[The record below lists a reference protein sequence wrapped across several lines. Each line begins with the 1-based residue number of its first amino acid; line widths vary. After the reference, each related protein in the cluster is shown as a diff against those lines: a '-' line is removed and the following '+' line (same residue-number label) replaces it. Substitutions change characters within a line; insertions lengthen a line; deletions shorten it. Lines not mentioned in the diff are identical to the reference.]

1 MILLI
6 IVGRGVLVVKITGI
20 NNVQGVM
27 RPIETTAKMRVEK
40 PRGAVDAYEPTVLAG
55 EFNLARRAILATP
68 DIRTDRVDDVAGRLA
83 AGDYNIA
90 ASDLAA
96 RIMTQS

>member
-1 MILLI
+1 M
-6 IVGRGVLVVKITGI
+6 KITGI

-27 RPIETTAKMRVEK
+27 RPMETTAKVRVEK
-40 PRGAVDAYEPTVLAG
+40 PRSAVDAYEPTVLAG
-55 EFNLARRAILATP
+55 EFNLARRAILVTP
-68 DIRTDRVDDVAGRLA
+68 DIRIDKTDDVANRIA

-96 RIMTQS
+96 RIMSQA

>member
-1 MILLI
+1 M
-6 IVGRGVLVVKITGI
+6 KITGI

-27 RPIETTAKMRVEK
+27 RPMETTAKVRTER

-55 EFNLARRAILATP
+55 DFNLARRVILATP
-68 DIRTDRVDDVAGRLA
+68 DIRVDRVDDVAGRIA

-90 ASDLAA
+90 AGDLAA
-96 RIMTQS
+96 RIMAQS

>member
-1 MILLI
+1 M
-6 IVGRGVLVVKITGI
+6 KITGI

-27 RPIETTAKMRVEK
+27 RPMEAAAKVRAEK

-68 DIRTDRVDDVAGRLA
+68 DVRADKVDNIANRIA
-83 AGDYNIA
+83 AGDYNVA
-90 ASDLAA
+90 AADLAA
-96 RIMTQS
+96 KIMVQA

>member
-1 MILLI
+1 M
-6 IVGRGVLVVKITGI
+6 KITGI

-27 RPIETTAKMRVEK
+27 RPMESTAKVRAER

-68 DIRTDRVDDVAGRLA
+68 DVRADKVDDVAQQIA
-83 AGDYNIA
+83 AGEYGVA
-90 ASDLAA
+90 AADLAA
-96 RIMTQS
+96 RIMSQA

>member
-1 MILLI
+1 M
-6 IVGRGVLVVKITGI
+6 KITGI

-27 RPIETTAKMRVEK
+27 RPMETTAKVRAER

-68 DIRTDRVDDVAGRLA
+68 DIRTERADDVANRLA
-83 AGDYNIA
+83 AGEYNVA
-90 ASDLAA
+90 AADLAA
-96 RIMTQS
+96 RIMMQG

>member
-1 MILLI
+1 M
-6 IVGRGVLVVKITGI
+6 KITGI

-27 RPIETTAKMRVEK
+27 RSMETTAKVRAEK

-68 DIRTDRVDDVAGRLA
+68 DIRTERVDDVVNRLA
-83 AGDYNIA
+83 VGEYNVA
-90 ASDLAA
+90 AADLAT
-96 RIMTQS
+96 RIMAQA